1 MTKFNRNSN
10 TGVSTMTYERN
21 VKLPFTGKSDFSRTP
36 PTKAAEDTF
45 PDDFA
50 KLKLS
55 VIRPVFETIGKAL
68 KERGDEFNISEE
80 EGGKISI
87 HIVPAGANK
96 SIHPYDWFPTLS
108 FFGAPYTKTIGLQGR
123 NARRNS
129 EGSPG
134 SRGDYKPAQINQAMV
149 EKELKKFI
157 GEIANW

>member
-1 MTKFNRNSN
+1 MAEDPSSRSGNASD
-10 TGVSTMTYERN
+10 
-21 VKLPFTGKSDFSRTP
+21 PFAGMRHAGADRGPQS
-36 PTKAAEDTF
+36 KAHEDTF
-45 PDDFA
+45 PGDFA

-55 VIRPVFETIGKAL
+55 VIRPVFETVGNRL
-68 KERGDEFNISEE
+68 KERGDEFNISEDP
-80 EGGKISI
+80 GGKISI

-108 FFGAPYTKTIGLQGR
+108 FFGAPFTKTIGLQGR

-134 SRGDYKPAQINQAMV
+134 SRGDYKPAQINKEIV
-149 EKELKKFI
+149 EKELMKFV